1 MPSYSDR
8 TPSRVDLSR
17 PTESTRRHLYE
28 LVVHVYFHPT
38 PLEVE
43 QARQD
48 PGNHWVPDY
57 GPDAARLHVFYAFGR
72 WFAVWEALEEKKE
85 AAADPSL
92 PAWRRWSV
100 VRIVENAD
108 PSSEMGVTFLEV

>member
-1 MPSYSDR
+1 MPSFSDR

-57 GPDAARLHVFYAFGR
+57 GPDEARLHVFYAYGR
-72 WFAVWEALEEKKE
+72 WFAAWEALEERKE
-85 AAADPSL
+85 AAAESL

-100 VRIVENAD
+100 VRIVEDAD
-108 PSSEMGVTFLEV
+108 PSSGTGVTFLEV

>member
-1 MPSYSDR
+1 MPSFGDR
-8 TPSRVDLSR
+8 TPSGVDLSR

-28 LVVHVYFHPT
+28 LVVRVYFQPT
-38 PLEVE
+38 PEEVE

-57 GPDAARLHVFYAFGR
+57 GPDEARLHVFFVYGR

-85 AAADPSL
+85 TGPL
-92 PAWRRWSV
+92 PEWRRWSV
-100 VRIVENAD
+100 VRIVEDAD
-108 PSSEMGVTFLEV
+108 PSSATGVTFLEV

>member
-1 MPSYSDR
+1 MPSLDDR

-17 PTESTRRHLYE
+17 PTESTRRVLFE

-57 GPDAARLHVFYAFGR
+57 APDEARLQVFYAWQHGKGSMQ
-72 WFAVWEALEEKKE
+72 AY
-85 AAADPSL
+85 
-92 PAWRRWSV
+92 
-100 VRIVENAD
+100 
-108 PSSEMGVTFLEV
+108 FLRGARE